1 MHYFASSNKGK
12 LLLLLLVICQTCLAG
27 VEIPV
32 RAGTVKAGLGRVL
45 ITPAL
50 PMWLSGYANRDLPA
64 AGVVHDLWA
73 KALAIEDAQGMR
85 VVIVT
90 TDILGLS
97 HEIAEEVAKEVK
109 IKYGLDRKQLLLNS
123 SHTHSGPMIW
133 PCVEM
138 IYEFNTEEQD
148 IVSRYGQEL
157 ARNIVKAID
166 TAIAG
171 MKPALLFTGH
181 GEADFAINRRN
192 ALFPK
197 GPIDHDVPVLKLLS
211 PDGGLRAILF
221 GYACHNTTNVETNY
235 LFNGDYAGFAQIELE
250 RLHPGVQAMFLMG
263 CGGDQNPY
271 PRGTMDFA
279 RQHGKELADAVQ
291 KVLMGKMTTVTG
303 PLRAAYTVI
312 DLPFRPFDPAIY
324 RKDIVGTNRFFQRRA
339 KLMLEAYNKGWNV
352 SRLPYPVQVLRF
364 GADLSIVALS
374 EEVVVD
380 YALRTKEEFKNQNMV
395 IAGYSNEVMCYL
407 PSQRVLKEGGYEGD
421 ENMVYYGQPGPFADG
436 VEDSVF
442 HAIHDLMTQT
452 DIADKIKK

>member
-1 MHYFASSNKGK
+1 MHYSASSKKGK
-12 LLLLLLVICQTCLAG
+12 LLLLLLVICHSCLAG
-27 VEIPV
+27 GEIPV
-32 RAGTVKAGLGRVL
+32 RAGAVIAGLGRVV

-73 KALAIEDAQGMR
+73 KALAIEDAQGTR

-97 HEIAEEVAKEVK
+97 HEIAEEVAKQVK

-133 PCVEM
+133 PCVET

-157 ARNIVKAID
+157 VRNIVRAID
-166 TAIAG
+166 SAITG
-171 MKPALLFTGH
+171 MKPALLFSAH

-197 GPIDHDVPVLKLLS
+197 GPIDHDVPVLKVTS
-211 PDGGLRAILF
+211 PDGSLRAILF

-235 LFNGDYAGFAQIELE
+235 LFNGDYAGFAQIDLE
-250 RLHPGVQAMFLMG
+250 RLHPGAQAMFLMG
-263 CGGDQNPY
+263 CGGDQNPF

-291 KVLMGKMTTVTG
+291 KVLTGKMTAVNG
-303 PLRAAYTVI
+303 PLRSGYVVI
-312 DLPFRPFDPAIY
+312 DLPFRPFDLDLY
-324 RKDIVGTNRFFQRRA
+324 QKDIVGTNRFFQRRA

-352 SRLPYPVQVLRF
+352 SHLPYPVQVLRF
-364 GADLSIVALS
+364 GNDLTIVALS

-380 YALRTKEEFKNQNMV
+380 YALRAKQEFKDQNIV
-395 IAGYSNEVMCYL
+395 IAGYCNEVMCYL
-407 PSQRVLKEGGYEGD
+407 PSQRVLKEGGYEGG
-421 ENMVYYGQPGPFADG
+421 ESMIYYGQPGPFADG

-452 DIADKIKK
+452 DPQEKTKK